1 MAETPT
7 RGDLARAEIL
17 DAARRLFIAQGYHG
31 TSMRAIAHAA
41 GGRAVAGLYN
51 HFPTK
56 EAIFAALIEERH
68 PYDEMLL
75 LLEDIAGQ
83 AQTAP
88 EFLRAALAGLM
99 SLMPQH
105 YDFLQLVQIDLREF
119 GGRTLGHVIETR
131 VFPRVL
137 AVIERLQGLPG
148 LKPVAPSVWIRLIAS
163 LVIGY
168 VVTEQLGIFAPFRQ
182 HTQDEWATLFADA
195 LLNGLATDG
204 R

>member
-17 DAARRLFIAQGYHG
+17 DAACRLFITQGYHG
-31 TSMRAIAHAA
+31 TSMRAIARAA

-51 HFPTK
+51 HFSTK
-56 EAIFAALIEERH
+56 EAIFIALIEERN
-68 PYDEMLL
+68 PYDEMLA
-75 LLEDIAGQ
+75 LLEDVSGQ

-88 EFLRAALAGLM
+88 DFLRAALEDL
-99 SLMPQH
+99 LTIMPQH

-119 GGRTLGHVIETR
+119 GGRTLGRVAETR

-148 LKPVAPSVWIRLIAS
+148 LKPLAPPVWIRLVAS

-168 VVTEQLGIFAPFRQ
+168 VVTEKLGFFAPFRQ
-182 HTQDEWATLFADA
+182 YTHDEWVTIFAGT
-195 LLNGLATDG
+195 LLNGLAAEG
-204 R
+204 A